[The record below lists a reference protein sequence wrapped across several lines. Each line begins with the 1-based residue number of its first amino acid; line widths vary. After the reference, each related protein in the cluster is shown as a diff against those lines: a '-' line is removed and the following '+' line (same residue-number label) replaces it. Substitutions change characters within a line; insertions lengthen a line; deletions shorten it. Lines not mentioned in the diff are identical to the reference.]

1 MGSLGSQTVNQ
12 TMKESMNQFVGKEYQ
27 VLYVTGKPYYESMKD
42 YENENVKNHPLML
55 MICLL

>member
-1 MGSLGSQTVNQ
+1 
-12 TMKESMNQFVGKEYQ
+12 MNQFVGKEYQ

-42 YENENVKNHPLML
+42 YENENVKSSLML